1 MSKSEWGK
9 KHSCTNCG
17 AMFYDM
23 KKDPAHCPACGEKVD
38 QQPLLKPRRTPTTKL
53 TTKPLKISEKLTNSN
68 LSDVV
73 EDVDIDN
80 EGGELNDHDV
90 NIGADDEE
98 DLIVDDDDENLIVD
112 EDMDDGDL
120 PAVAEHI
127 DTDSVK
133 D

>member
-9 KHSCTNCG
+9 KHSCTSCG

-38 QQPLLKPRRTPTTKL
+38 QQPLLKPRRTPATKL
-53 TTKPLKISEKLTNSN
+53 ATKPVEVSEKLTNSD
-68 LSDVV
+68 LSDVG

-80 EGGELNDHDV
+80 EDVEL
-90 NIGADDEE
+90 DDE
-98 DLIVDDDDENLIVD
+98 DVDISTDDDEGLIVD
-112 EDMDDGDL
+112 EDMDDSDL
-120 PAVAEHI
+120 PEVAEHI
-127 DTDSVK
+127 DTDNNK

>member
-9 KHSCTNCG
+9 KHSCTSCG
-17 AMFYDM
+17 ALFYDM
-23 KKDPAHCPACGEKVD
+23 KKVPAYCPACGTKVD
-38 QQPLLKPRRTPTTKL
+38 QQPLLKPRRAPATKRA
-53 TTKPLKISEKLTNSN
+53 TKSMEVSEKLNN
-68 LSDVV
+68 ADLPDEI

>member
-9 KHSCTNCG
+9 KHSCTSCG
-17 AMFYDM
+17 ALFYDM
-23 KKDPAHCPACGEKVD
+23 KKVPAHCPACGEKVD
-38 QQPLLKPRRTPTTKL
+38 QQPLLKPRRAPTTKL
-53 TTKPLKISEKLTNSN
+53 ATKSMKVSEKLNN
-68 LSDVV
+68 ADLPDEI

-80 EGGELNDHDV
+80 EGVELNDHDV